1 LLVGVAA
8 DGAAGALVARTLPG
22 KVDEGISVAVTGQMV
37 VETFIMLAWLI
48 ARDPYNL
55 PAMVSVTTIVEPE
68 LVIVFEVVL

>member
-37 VETFIMLAWLI
+37 VET
-48 ARDPYNL
+48 
-55 PAMVSVTTIVEPE
+55 AMVSVTTIVEPE